1 MNADFVQNRHAHCG
15 CQSCT
20 GKTAVRTAN
29 AKTASPAFVMTALA
43 TAVRVNR
50 KTK

>member
-1 MNADFVQNRHAHCG
+1 LFKTDTPIAAASLAR
-15 CQSCT
+15 